1 MENRNNKWHI
11 IVSVLVVGSLLLA
24 VIGVTFAAFNYSK
37 TGEKVNTITTGTIIM
52 SYIEETNGIN
62 LTNAFPMTDDIGMT
76 LDKENQYF
84 DFTVS
89 ATITG
94 DIDIA
99 MDINRALKESNSK
112 DLNEYAA
119 KIVKRCEELGWQV
132 NNRMNTGFKMIHIGL
147 PIVGQKDQI
156 AQVDIMTSTDMDFTR
171 FKYFAPS
178 ITESKY
184 KGAFRSMM
192 IDCIL
197 KYATLA
203 AAEDASDDE
212 KQSYIAP
219 DGRVY
224 PYIRFQHLALS
235 VDGLWKNVKT
245 LKGKRGFLSNPKKDK
260 EASKFLT
267 SNPEEILNLLF
278 GKNLF
283 KVSDFNSFESI
294 WNNVL
299 FSEKFPYKD
308 KIKDIII
315 GFIRYLNNNNSFQLE
330 QNKLPLPQEIIDYCN
345 ENNINI
351 NEVIKLKDED

>member
-1 MENRNNKWHI
+1 MKKFNL
-11 IVSVLVVGSLLLA
+11 VL
-24 VIGVTFAAFNYSK
+24 
-37 TGEKVNTITTGTIIM
+37 EKVLSSISNDVLLE
-52 SYIEETNGIN
+52 SGIAIKGISKIKKEN
-62 LTNAFPMTDDIGMT
+62 ILAT
-76 LDKENQYF
+76 LDLLQNNIFSPLGIQRDSWDILGSTGKKPE
-84 DFTVS
+84 S
-89 ATITG
+89 G

>member
-1 MENRNNKWHI
+1 MKKFNL
-11 IVSVLVVGSLLLA
+11 VL
-24 VIGVTFAAFNYSK
+24 
-37 TGEKVNTITTGTIIM
+37 EKVLSSISNDVLLESGIAIKGISKIKKENILATLDLLQNTIFSPLGIQRDSWDILGSTGKKPE
-52 SYIEETNGIN
+52 S
-62 LTNAFPMTDDIGMT
+62 
-76 LDKENQYF
+76 
-84 DFTVS
+84 
-89 ATITG
+89 G

-245 LKGKRGFLSNPKKDK
+245 LKGKRVFLSNPKKDK

>member
-1 MENRNNKWHI
+1 MKKFNL
-11 IVSVLVVGSLLLA
+11 VL
-24 VIGVTFAAFNYSK
+24 
-37 TGEKVNTITTGTIIM
+37 EKVLSSISNDVLLE
-52 SYIEETNGIN
+52 SGIAIKGISKIKKEN
-62 LTNAFPMTDDIGMT
+62 ILAT
-76 LDKENQYF
+76 LDLLQNKIFSPIGIQRDSWDILGSTGKKPE
-84 DFTVS
+84 S
-89 ATITG
+89 G

-245 LKGKRGFLSNPKKDK
+245 LKGKRVFLSNPKKDK
-260 EASKFLT
+260 EASKFIT

-351 NEVIKLKDED
+351 NEVIKLKDEY

>member
-1 MENRNNKWHI
+1 MKKFNL
-11 IVSVLVVGSLLLA
+11 VL
-24 VIGVTFAAFNYSK
+24 
-37 TGEKVNTITTGTIIM
+37 EKVLSSISNDILLE
-52 SYIEETNGIN
+52 SGIAIKGISKIKKEN
-62 LTNAFPMTDDIGMT
+62 ILDT
-76 LDKENQYF
+76 LDLLQNKIFSPLGIQKDSWDILGSTGKKPE
-84 DFTVS
+84 S
-89 ATITG
+89 G

>member
-1 MENRNNKWHI
+1 MKKFNL
-11 IVSVLVVGSLLLA
+11 VL
-24 VIGVTFAAFNYSK
+24 
-37 TGEKVNTITTGTIIM
+37 EKVLSSISNDVLLE
-52 SYIEETNGIN
+52 SGIAIKGISKIKKEN
-62 LTNAFPMTDDIGMT
+62 ILAT
-76 LDKENQYF
+76 LDLLQNKIFSPIGIQRDSWDILGSTGKKPE
-84 DFTVS
+84 S
-89 ATITG
+89 G

-260 EASKFLT
+260 EASKFIT

-330 QNKLPLPQEIIDYCN
+330 QNKLPLPQEVIDYCN

>member
-1 MENRNNKWHI
+1 MKKFNL
-11 IVSVLVVGSLLLA
+11 VL
-24 VIGVTFAAFNYSK
+24 
-37 TGEKVNTITTGTIIM
+37 EKVLSSISNDILLE
-52 SYIEETNGIN
+52 SGIAIKGISKIKKEN
-62 LTNAFPMTDDIGMT
+62 ILAT
-76 LDKENQYF
+76 LDLLQNKIFSPIGIQRDSWDILGSTGKKPE
-84 DFTVS
+84 S
-89 ATITG
+89 G

-260 EASKFLT
+260 EASKFIT

-330 QNKLPLPQEIIDYCN
+330 QNKLPLPQEVIDYCN